1 MNNLE
6 MFCICIHNDLLDKVK
21 KLNYVPVGLGDEKFE
36 NGWLQDNT
44 GINISNKNKFYGE
57 YSFHYWF
64 WKNKI
69 KDISDDTWIGFCA
82 YRRFWHND
90 IKIND
95 SLKFKN
101 KVLNQIPEIW
111 NKYDVILGNQ
121 ISVNEVNWIKVF
133 KYGKLAFLRN
143 PQAITKK
150 GRTIKFHF
158 DMFHG
163 NGILDRAIDQ
173 LNDEDKEDFRKYVNN
188 RTSYNQGN
196 MFICKSKKIINKYYE
211 TIFNWLSKCEK
222 IFGFDLSGYSKVRIY
237 AFLAERFLP
246 YWFNK
251 YSKCLEWPIF
261 FNDIRKEN
269 FN

>member
-6 MFCICIHNDLLDKVK
+6 MFCICIHDELLDKVK
-21 KLNYVPVGLGDEKFE
+21 ALNYIPVGLGDKKFKS
-36 NGWLQDNT
+36 GWLCDNT

-69 KDISDDTWIGFCA
+69 KEVRDNNWIGFCA
-82 YRRFWHND
+82 YRRFWLNENNNN
-90 IKIND
+90 I
-95 SLKFKN
+95 STKFKH
-101 KVLNQIPEIW
+101 KVLSRIPEIW
-111 NKYDVILGNQ
+111 NKYDVILGSKIKVDE
-121 ISVNEVNWIKVF
+121 ISWIKIL
-133 KYGKLAFLRN
+133 KYGKLALLRN
-143 PQAITKK
+143 PKAITKK

-163 NGILDRAIDQ
+163 NGILDKAIDQ

>member
-6 MFCICIHNDLLDKVK
+6 MFCICIHNDLLDKVR
-21 KLNYVPVGLGDEKFE
+21 KLNYVPVGLGNEEFE
-36 NGWLQDNT
+36 NGWLRDNT

-121 ISVNEVNWIKVF
+121 ISVDKVNWIKVL

-163 NGILDRAIDQ
+163 NGILDKAIDQ